1 MILLLLLYYTPF
13 FSILLFL
20 FPTFLYILCFYRI
33 FMFYLFFLFWLYI
46 HLLIHLFAC
55 TFIFLFALS
64 LQYNLYV
71 VPLPI
76 VLNKEIAQSVM
87 TWLQSEDEKT
97 ISPLQF
103 KVINV
108 TDRKASRKSPPPF
121 ITSTLQQECS
131 RRLNMNPS
139 RCMSIA
145 QELYEEGSLRLP
157 TYIPYLAIPT

>member
-1 MILLLLLYYTPF
+1 M
-13 FSILLFL
+13 
-20 FPTFLYILCFYRI
+20 
-33 FMFYLFFLFWLYI
+33 
-46 HLLIHLFAC
+46 
-55 TFIFLFALS
+55 
-64 LQYNLYV
+64 
-71 VPLPI
+71 PLPI

-97 ISPLQF
+97 TSPLQF
-103 KVINV
+103 TVTNV

-145 QELYEEGSLRLP
+145 QELYEEGLSHFP
-157 TYIPYLAIPT
+157 THISCHF